1 MAAQLASIRHAG
13 GGGGGVV
20 VADGGPRR
28 SSVADAVRARAA
40 RLHVEWRRLRRH
52 RRASR
57 CTRQAARCC
66 ARRGEEGE
74 ARDELRVEVSD
85 KALKQLGKAQ
95 EEQRQAHR
103 QGGDAGSMIERNL
116 RSRQQRQA
124 GRMVDEKQKDANVDA
139 AIGASQSSHSTEE
152 EELRS
157 KVVATVEAAR
167 EILPF
172 SISELFYDAE
182 GRSLRAE
189 REEQLVQRLYFKDH
203 FRRPSVALDEAA
215 LLKHVF
221 NDSPFV
227 AEAPVPCQQGLMFYG
242 YLQANLHPS
251 AVYSELQRRLDLHF
265 PGLVAILGRDDLT
278 RTAVGCLVAPREEL
292 LSFSLP
298 RPLFAATS
306 SLLSAASA
314 YACYHAITPTHASQ
328 ALLVPLGLLAV
339 LGGGLLARMLAAK
352 VHNVLPSL
360 DYPIPL
366 PTALHGALGMVVP
379 YKGYLPNRAT
389 LMDLSLA
396 SCFGSAAISGLL
408 LLLGNAQ
415 TLHLPLLTWMA
426 GHLSQ
431 AVYNDHNFLV
441 MAIGPYSLA
450 GLLGLQ
456 FTALNLIPLGILDGG
471 RLVTAISGRRSQ
483 HLVSNVSLVAMT
495 LSLLAKRR
503 WEGALW
509 MCYMLA
515 CAKKDDWFQWEE
527 VSEPGKLRVTL
538 ALVSLFSALGILLP
552 CH

>member
-1 MAAQLASIRHAG
+1 MK
-13 GGGGGVV
+13 
-20 VADGGPRR
+20 PPF
-28 SSVADAVRARAA
+28 
-40 RLHVEWRRLRRH
+40 LRF
-52 RRASR
+52 AF
-57 CTRQAARCC
+57 
-66 ARRGEEGE
+66 
-74 ARDELRVEVSD
+74 
-85 KALKQLGKAQ
+85 
-95 EEQRQAHR
+95 EQ
-103 QGGDAGSMIERNL
+103 
-116 RSRQQRQA
+116 
-124 GRMVDEKQKDANVDA
+124 
-139 AIGASQSSHSTEE
+139 
-152 EELRS
+152 
-157 KVVATVEAAR
+157 
-167 EILPF
+167 
-172 SISELFYDAE
+172 
-182 GRSLRAE
+182 
-189 REEQLVQRLYFKDH
+189 
-203 FRRPSVALDEAA
+203 
-215 LLKHVF
+215 HVF

-306 SLLSAASA
+306 LLLSAASA
-314 YACYHAITPTHASQ
+314 YACFHAITPTYASQ

-366 PTALHGALGMVVP
+366 PTAFHGALGMVVP
-379 YKGYLPNRAT
+379 YLGYLPNRAA

-415 TLHLPLLTWMA
+415 TLHLPISDSLLQGSLVEVPADLFSSSNLLTWMA

-431 AVYNDHNFLV
+431 AVYNDHNSLV

-471 RLVTAISGRRSQ
+471 
-483 HLVSNVSLVAMT
+483 
-495 LSLLAKRR
+495 
-503 WEGALW
+503 ALW

-527 VSEPGKLRVTL
+527 VSEPGKLRVAL